1 MITKGKFFVVLL
13 FLTIFGSSIFAQS
26 SASLDEPVLIQI
38 LKGLSMT
45 KVGGDLDFGEYVIT
59 SADETLTKTPDAGVN
74 FEVTG
79 FPGRAVTITY
89 ANVTLDNNTW
99 VGTNGGTTDNLTFV
113 PNVESTAGNNTYSGA
128 SSVISGGS
136 VNLTNDGSGLG
147 KLYLWVGGSID
158 VATTTEQGDYTGTFT
173 LTVAY

>member
-1 MITKGKFFVVLL
+1 MIKKGKFLIVFFV
-13 FLTIFGSSIFAQS
+13 LTIFSTSLFAQS
-26 SASLDEPVLIQI
+26 SASLDEPVLISI

-59 SADETLTKTPDAGVN
+59 NNAQTITKTPDAGVN

-79 FPGRAVTITY
+79 FPGRAVTVTY
-89 ANVTLDNNTW
+89 ANVTMDNNAW
-99 VGTNGGTTDNLTFV
+99 VAANGGTNGNLTFV
-113 PNVESTAGNNTYSGA
+113 PNVESTGGNNTYSGA
-128 SSVISGGS
+128 ANVISGGS
-136 VNLTNDGSGLG
+136 VNLSNDGSGLG